1 MNLTLCLTVPQ
12 AATTID
18 SLIFVALCFDL
29 FMYNYAY

>member
-18 SLIFVALCFDL
+18 SLIFATLCFDL